1 MARKSSL
8 KQPIKL
14 KASQSIGRRVSIVM
28 TSDPESDE
36 SLVIVPRSSVSN
48 AAHKKITNPPSRN
61 SSTVNKVKKVQQKL
75 SSNKTQLQSRSSIS
89 KSNNKISHVS
99 DEKIVVAKKSSGKS
113 NKKVSKFSGVV
124 RYRKINFLYGVLEF
138 MAYGLRRFLRPQFS
152 SLSLFLRCFLR
163 HLFIAILGRISSK
176 KSSQMS
182 CFPEN
187 NRPIVQKASF
197 STKNQKIF

>member
-75 SSNKTQLQSRSSIS
+75 SSNKTLQSRSSIS

-99 DEKIVVAKKSSGKS
+99 DEKIVVAKKSSGKR
-113 NKKVSKFSGVV
+113 KKVSKFW
-124 RYRKINFLYGVLEF
+124 
-138 MAYGLRRFLRPQFS
+138 PQDN
-152 SLSLFLRCFLR
+152 
-163 HLFIAILGRISSK
+163 K
-176 KSSQMS
+176 
-182 CFPEN
+182 EN
-187 NRPIVQKASF
+187 NSNNLSWIKYFWQ
-197 STKNQKIF
+197 